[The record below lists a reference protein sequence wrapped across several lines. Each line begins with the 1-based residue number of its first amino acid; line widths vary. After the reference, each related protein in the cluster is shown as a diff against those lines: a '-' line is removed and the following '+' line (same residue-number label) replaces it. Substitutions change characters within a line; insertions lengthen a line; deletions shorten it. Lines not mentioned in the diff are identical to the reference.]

1 MAGGAIRC
9 SDLISAAK
17 PLEDGPVMFDR
28 LYNHEPGLT
37 KVILNP
43 VA

>member
-1 MAGGAIRC
+1 MGRGAMRTA
-9 SDLISAAK
+9 DLISATS
-17 PLEDGPVMFDR
+17 PLEGGPTMFDR

-43 VA
+43 